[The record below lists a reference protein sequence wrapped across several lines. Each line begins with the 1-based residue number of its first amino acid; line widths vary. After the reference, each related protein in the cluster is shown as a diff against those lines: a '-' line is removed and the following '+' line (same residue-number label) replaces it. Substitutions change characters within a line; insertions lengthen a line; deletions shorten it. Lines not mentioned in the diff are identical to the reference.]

1 MRSLNRGA
9 FTALALASVLI
20 LYFTASMAPAANLV
34 IPAADVAAPARP
46 GGWSAAQSRDDQVV
60 RAAHFALAE
69 KVRQTQSPLK
79 LLAIK
84 HVRQQVV
91 AGMNYSMNLL
101 VLSEGQRRLVIAVVW
116 AKPDG
121 SMELT
126 RWHWV

>member
-1 MRSLNRGA
+1 MRSLTRGA
-9 FTALALASVLI
+9 KAALALASILA
-20 LYFTASMAPAANLV
+20 LYFSMDFSPAAE
-34 IPAADVAAPARP
+34 PAAPSRP
-46 GGWSAAQSRDDQVV
+46 GGWSPAESRDSQVV
-60 RAAHFALAE
+60 QAARFALAE
-69 KVRQTQSPLK
+69 QIRRTHNPLK

-101 VLSEGQRRLVIAVVW
+101 VQSEGQRRLIIAVVW

>member
-1 MRSLNRGA
+1 MRSLSRGA
-9 FTALALASVLI
+9 RAAPFVACALAL
-20 LYFTASMAPAANLV
+20 YFVIHTAQADGMPAPSL
-34 IPAADVAAPARP
+34 P
-46 GGWSAAQSRDDQVV
+46 GGWSAAPSRDVQVV
-60 RAAHFALAE
+60 KAARFAVAE
-69 KVRQTQSPLK
+69 QTRQTQMPVK

-101 VLSEGQRRLVIAVVW
+101 VQSEGQRRLVIAVVW